1 MEDLHHLGAGKSDF
15 VIHLDFCQE
24 LLCHGLEGIWWPFR
38 EPIDGRAVDD
48 GWEISDSVSERGTN
62 RREAKDNVKVL
73 LASFQEIRKELSR
86 GSLWASLFF
95 LGWTS
100 HQLTDIGLLISW
112 ENVGHLTSVENIVD
126 ILKETFLL
134 DLSIG
139 EKE

>member
-1 MEDLHHLGAGKSDF
+1 M
-15 VIHLDFCQE
+15 
-24 LLCHGLEGIWWPFR
+24 
-38 EPIDGRAVDD
+38 
-48 GWEISDSVSERGTN
+48 
-62 RREAKDNVKVL
+62 KVL